1 MSFRNNW
8 LTFIFG
14 FLLFFFLENFGSKSL
29 LISSLKVKLWLQVG
43 QLKFRCLLGDHICA
57 DLLEQSS

>member
-29 LISSLKVKLWLQVG
+29 LISLLKVKLWLQVG
-43 QLKFRCLLGDHICA
+43 QLKFRCLLGLRICA